1 MKTALA
7 FFLLASAAQAQDH
20 IAAQGPLSDADF
32 YRLVACA
39 APPDQPCQKPFV
51 RWQVE
56 RPLKLW
62 VAPLPEA
69 YLGGKAK
76 RAEAAI
82 NLAIKELNASG
93 AAISLART
101 DIKTVADIQLFF
113 LDQARGE
120 PIQGTGHSWVDG
132 ARLGGATT
140 RMQANV
146 AKGEIL
152 AAAIVVSTTLGIA
165 SYEGVILEE
174 LTQALGLMTDI
185 KSPAYVGV
193 SVLSQDGNRVTRLGV
208 QDKTA
213 LKQHYP
219 PK

>member
-1 MKTALA
+1 M
-7 FFLLASAAQAQDH
+7 
-20 IAAQGPLSDADF
+20 
-32 YRLVACA
+32 
-39 APPDQPCQKPFV
+39 

-56 RPLKLW
+56 RPLRLW
-62 VAPLPEA
+62 VAPLPQA

-82 NLAIKELNASG
+82 TFAIKELNRSD

-101 DIKTVADIQLFF
+101 DIKTAADIQLFF

-120 PIQGTGHSWVDG
+120 PIQGTGLSWVDG

-165 SYEGVILEE
+165 TYEGVILEE

-185 KSPAYVGV
+185 KSSAYVGA
-193 SVLSQDGNRVTRLGV
+193 SVLSQDGNRVTRLGA
-208 QDKTA
+208 QDKIA